1 MSSSLDPSE
10 IAAHAQLCSAL
21 PAGERRL
28 DEESLGAA
36 RVAPH
41 NSSVPLKVHS
51 STMLKDYDKMNVLRR
66 ALLAGAATLS
76 ATWAVGQPV
85 RPIRVVVPGP
95 AGSAMDA
102 LARAISNPFGR
113 VVGRT
118 VVVENLPGAGGTLA
132 TAQVARAAADGYTIE
147 IVSSNHV
154 INPSV
159 FRRLPYDTIADFS
172 PIALIGVIPMVLVI
186 SPSLKVNSVR
196 ELVALAKS
204 RPGNLNYGSLGVGTV
219 LHLAGELF
227 AHEAGIEMTHVPYK
241 DAAGVT
247 TDLASGQIEMAFL
260 GLPTVAGLVKA
271 DRIKALAVTT
281 ARRSSA
287 MPEIPS
293 ISETLPKYAMDAW
306 IGLIGPKGL
315 PAETRNQYFQAVKVA
330 MDDPRTKEAMATQ
343 ALTPT
348 LMGPD
353 QAQSFFVQ
361 DLRRSADL
369 VKRSGASPQ

>member
-1 MSSSLDPSE
+1 LTHPQSRRT
-10 IAAHAQLCSAL
+10 QLCSAL
-21 PAGERRL
+21 LAGERRL
-28 DEESLGAA
+28 DEVSLGAA

-41 NSSVPLKVHS
+41 NSNVPLKVHS

-76 ATWAVGQPV
+76 ATWAVGQPA

>member
-1 MSSSLDPSE
+1 
-10 IAAHAQLCSAL
+10 
-21 PAGERRL
+21 
-28 DEESLGAA
+28 
-36 RVAPH
+36 
-41 NSSVPLKVHS
+41 
-51 STMLKDYDKMNVLRR
+51 
-66 ALLAGAATLS
+66 
-76 ATWAVGQPV
+76 
-85 RPIRVVVPGP
+85 
-95 AGSAMDA
+95 
-102 LARAISNPFGR
+102 
-113 VVGRT
+113 
-118 VVVENLPGAGGTLA
+118 
-132 TAQVARAAADGYTIE
+132 
-147 IVSSNHV
+147 
-154 INPSV
+154 
-159 FRRLPYDTIADFS
+159 
-172 PIALIGVIPMVLVI
+172 VLVI

-369 VKRSGASPQ
+369 VKRSGATPQ